1 MKKNSIFR
9 TFLLST
15 VFALLAVFLMAPVVS
30 AQTATPSHRAATAT
44 SQVSTELFSRANI
57 VIKHGKAVFSPTVIH
72 CNACMFIVIAN
83 NTNVDQTVLF
93 KGKLIAWLP
102 PGDVV
107 FLPPSHLNASRP
119 GKHLVGLKSN
129 PKAQLTILSS

>member
-44 SQVSTELFSRANI
+44 SQVVARVPNVNI
-57 VIKHGKAVFSPTVIH
+57 VIRHGKAVFSPTVVH
-72 CNACMFIVIAN
+72 CNAHDFKNPCFTLTNTTKVPQELVLRGHGIVILGPGEE
-83 NTNVDQTVLF
+83 QTGGF
-93 KGKLIAWLP
+93 
-102 PGDVV
+102 
-107 FLPPSHLNASRP
+107 F
-119 GKHLVGLKSN
+119 VGQGVTIFSLKSN
-129 PKAQLTILSS
+129 PHAHLTAISS